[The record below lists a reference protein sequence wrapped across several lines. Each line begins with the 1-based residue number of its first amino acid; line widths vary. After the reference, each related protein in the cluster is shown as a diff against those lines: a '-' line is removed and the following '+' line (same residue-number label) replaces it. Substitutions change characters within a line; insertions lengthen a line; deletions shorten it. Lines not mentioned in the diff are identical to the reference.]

1 MDIIRGD
8 TTAGFSQ
15 IDISKVQQL
24 AFTILLVATYAA
36 ALYGV
41 MMVDLAKF
49 AATPDSVFITDF
61 PPVDQGFVALLG
73 LSHAAYLAYK
83 KTAT

>member
-41 MMVDLAKF
+41 MMVDLAKV
-49 AATPDSVFITDF
+49 AATPDSVFIKDF